1 VQVRAE
7 QEDRGEQGQRSVM
20 ALLVHG
26 DAAFAA
32 LGVVSEALQLS
43 DVPGF
48 TTGGTVHVII
58 NNQGERWAQGCL
70 LPVWGGGWLCWAQGA
85 AAACVGRRVVVLGED
100 VRRFCARLPGCGD
113 HDRAV
118 PCCSCCGVAV
128 AT

>member
-1 VQVRAE
+1 
-7 QEDRGEQGQRSVM
+7 M

-70 LPVWGGGWLCWAQGA
+70 LPVWGGGWLCWARTCGGFA
-85 AAACVGRRVVVLGED
+85 
-100 VRRFCARLPGCGD
+100 PGCL
-113 HDRAV
+113 
-118 PCCSCCGVAV
+118 AV
-128 AT
+128 ATMTALCHAVVVAG